1 MGALRGALL
10 LNFEIMGNYLNKEG
24 VTTLVQGLRGKFGA
38 VDDIVAAAVSGRDV
52 KPCRGVNVTNVQLQC
67 SANPDYTAWNDATR
81 QFVEYQGG
89 KFYNCNTKGYTTN
102 DVFKDE
108 RGRVCM
114 VLNGKWTVVS
124 RDNVGSLPVAHP
136 PLASASE
143 VGGVLLGFPQQG
155 RKYPVQV
162 DGFLKSAFV
171 EVPWTDTNTTYGK
184 ATASADGL
192 MSASD
197 FNKLGAYPTWGSFPK
212 ASNLQYGLVKTG
224 HAFSGSLDYP
234 VKVDANGNIFALCY
248 RELSASEAT
257 FDNVRALT
265 QQGFVV
271 RVTLMACTDAID
283 AGAVD
288 KTCKYTGTLQMM
300 WTSGNRAALLMAG
313 TVYKADGTTVK
324 RALRG
329 YAGTAVD
336 ATSKNAPSGGKG
348 GLCVKYV
355 SYWENE

>member
-1 MGALRGALL
+1 
-10 LNFEIMGNYLNKEG
+10 MGNYLNKEG

-52 KPCRGVNVTNVQLQC
+52 KPCRGVNVTGVQLQC
-67 SANPDYTAWNDATR
+67 PANPDYTAWNDATR

-89 KFYNCNTKGYTTN
+89 KYYNCNTKGYTTN

-108 RGRVCM
+108 LGRVCM

-136 PLASASE
+136 PLASAS
-143 VGGVLLGFPQQG
+143 
-155 RKYPVQV
+155 
-162 DGFLKSAFV
+162 
-171 EVPWTDTNTTYGK
+171 
-184 ATASADGL
+184 ADGL

-197 FNKLGAYPTWGSFPK
+197 FSKLGAYPTWGGFPK
-212 ASNLQYGLVKTG
+212 AGASQYGLAKTG

-234 VKVDANGNIFALCY
+234 VLVDSGGNLFALCY

-257 FDNVRALT
+257 YDVVRAYT

-324 RALRG
+324 RVNRG

-336 ATSKNAPSGGKG
+336 ATSPKAPNGGKG

-355 SYWENE
+355 GHWENE